1 MKKLL
6 FPILAPLILGAS
18 VLHAQETLTVD
29 GLDRPVEIL
38 KDKWGISHIYA
49 ETEHDLFFAQ
59 GYNAARDRL
68 FNSKSGAP
76 RLPARR
82 RKSSAPELSPAIM
95 AHGCSSFAV
104 TWVRR

>member
-1 MKKLL
+1 MRKLL
-6 FPILAPLILGAS
+6 FPVLAPVILGAS
-18 VLHAQETLTVD
+18 MLHAQETLTVE

-68 FNSKSGAP
+68 FQFKSGRQHRHTRNFDPAP
-76 RLPARR
+76 SRATMAR
-82 RKSSAPELSPAIM
+82 
-95 AHGCSSFAV
+95 GCSSFAE
-104 TWVRR
+104 TWDRR